1 MCCRCTLTV
10 LSDIP
15 SRRAIF
21 VFDSPSTARNITS
34 RSRAVSIFHCRS
46 YLLWVG
52 YNQNRLSPERHAVPI
67 VPHHTPRRSRDRT
80 YFSCSPPQTQ
90 REIRRGR
97 VAFFGQNFGDTGF
110 VVGCCI

>member
-1 MCCRCTLTV
+1 M
-10 LSDIP
+10 LSARELEVMLLALVAEM
-15 SRRAIF
+15 SAAGEFRRQ
-21 VFDSPSTARNITS
+21 R
-34 RSRAVSIFHCRS
+34 

-80 YFSCSPPQTQ
+80 YFSCRPPADAARNSQG
-90 REIRRGR
+90 ESGI
-97 VAFFGQNFGDTGF
+97 FWPNFGDTGF

>member
-21 VFDSPSTARNITS
+21 VFDIPSATRSITS
-34 RSRAVSIFHCRS
+34 RSRAVSIFRRQS

-67 VPHHTPRRSRDRT
+67 VPHHTPDT
-80 YFSCSPPQTQ
+80 AGTALLLLPSPPQTQ
-90 REIRRGR
+90 REIRKGR
-97 VAFFGQNFGDTGF
+97 VAFFG
-110 VVGCCI
+110 